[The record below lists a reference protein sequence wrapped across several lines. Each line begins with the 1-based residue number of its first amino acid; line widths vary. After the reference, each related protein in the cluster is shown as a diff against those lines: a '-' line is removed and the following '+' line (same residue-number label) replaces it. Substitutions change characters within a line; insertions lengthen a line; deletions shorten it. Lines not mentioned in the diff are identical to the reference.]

1 MEQKENKKNCSED
14 IRMSTVTASA
24 HYLRASFGLTD
35 DVFNLVHAEVT
46 AILRSLPLEK
56 KDVLTTKAT
65 ATFTA
70 TLLDDLLVQINSTFT
85 DLFVYANSPHGSP
98 LTATMARSK
107 ISRTTTSKIDLV
119 YDLSHQKAKQ
129 FFLERIFTLE
139 EATDEAPE
147 SVVTAV
153 CEILQDHSVDLL
165 DRFEDNP
172 LFL

>member
-1 MEQKENKKNCSED
+1 MRMEENPVPTGPKHKKKNG
-14 IRMSTVTASA
+14 A
-24 HYLRASFGLTD
+24 RA
-35 DVFNLVHAEVT
+35 V
-46 AILRSLPLEK
+46 RSVRVELGVKQRRRALGC
-56 KDVLTTKAT
+56 DTHT
-65 ATFTA
+65 
-70 TLLDDLLVQINSTFT
+70 
-85 DLFVYANSPHGSP
+85 
-98 LTATMARSK
+98 
-107 ISRTTTSKIDLV
+107 
-119 YDLSHQKAKQ
+119 KAKQ